1 MQPFAAVLFISA
13 SLHLALAFLTFFR
26 KQPFFVY
33 ALGILLGIFFFQF
46 GYAMELLSNSRD
58 SILFWTGVQYLGIP
72 SLPFFVAA
80 FSLYLSRLHS
90 RNTPSP
96 RWLHLLWLIPLS
108 LTLLRWT
115 NGYHELYARN
125 PQITY
130 WHTATLLRFDYGPL
144 HYVQDVFSL
153 VSLVLSASIMVRFLL
168 KAGRGKMCAYVS
180 LLSMNILPFVGVL
193 IWVFFTPPLDPTP
206 FVLCIAGPLFTLGL
220 YRLHL
225 FSLSPVA
232 RESLFDALENAV
244 VVLDRH
250 KRIMDVNSG
259 ARALFGT
266 NGAEL
271 LGQPVGES
279 IPSISLDE
287 LPKLSS
293 MTAKHQEIA
302 LQNDRDGVRHFA
314 ITLRSLPKSRGWT
327 LVFYETTERK
337 ELENRLRHLS
347 FHDTLTGLYNRTYF
361 EEEVAR
367 MKTGRQS
374 PVGIIVMDLNGLK
387 TTNDSLGHNAGDALL
402 KAAGEAI
409 ARSVRKDEVAARTGG
424 DEFLILLR
432 HCAPAHLQI
441 VLDRLRLNF
450 TLSAEQSG
458 LPLSAAM
465 GGAIAPSPAE
475 FPAAQHNADEAMYED
490 KRRYKAASAPTR

>member
-1 MQPFAAVLFISA
+1 MQAYAAVLFISA
-13 SLHLALAFLTFFR
+13 SLHLALAILTLFR
-26 KQPFFVY
+26 RQAFFVY
-33 ALGILLGIFFFQF
+33 ALGILLGIVFFQF
-46 GYAMELLSNSRD
+46 GYAMELLASNRD

-80 FSLYLSRLHS
+80 FSLFLSRLHS
-90 RNTPSP
+90 RKDPYP
-96 RWLHLLWLIPLS
+96 RWMHVIWLIPLS

-144 HYVQDVFSL
+144 HYVQDTFSL
-153 VSLVLSASIMVRFLL
+153 ASLVLSAAIMVRFLL
-168 KAGRGKMCAYVS
+168 KAGRGKACAYLS
-180 LLSMNILPFVGVL
+180 LLTMNLLPFVGVS
-193 IWVFFTPPLDPTP
+193 IWVFWAPPLDPTP
-206 FVLCIAGPLFTLGL
+206 FILCIAGPLFTLGL

-232 RESLFDALENAV
+232 RESIFDALENAV

-250 KRIMDVNSG
+250 KRVMDVNSA
-259 ARALFGT
+259 ARLLFGSSGT
-266 NGAEL
+266 EL
-271 LGQPVGES
+271 LGQPVGEI
-279 IPSISLDE
+279 IPDISLSE
-287 LPKLSS
+287 LPLLTS
-293 MTAKHQEIA
+293 MTAKHQEITLPGA
-302 LQNDRDGVRHFA
+302 HGTVRHFA
-314 ITLRSLPKSRGWT
+314 VTLRSLPKSRGWT

-347 FHDTLTGLYNRTYF
+347 FHDPLTGLYNRTYF

-387 TTNDSLGHNAGDALL
+387 TANDSLGHKAGDQLL
-402 KAAGEAI
+402 QAAGLAI

-424 DEFLILLR
+424 DEFLVLLR
-432 HCAPAHLQI
+432 NCAPEHLEI
-441 VLDRLRLNF
+441 VLSRLRSHFAAMAL
-450 TLSAEQSG
+450 ESG
-458 LPLSAAM
+458 LPLSVAM
-465 GGAIAPSPAE
+465 GGAIASLPANFSNAMHE
-475 FPAAQHNADEAMYED
+475 ADEAMYAD
-490 KRRYKAASAPTR
+490 KRLFKEGQR